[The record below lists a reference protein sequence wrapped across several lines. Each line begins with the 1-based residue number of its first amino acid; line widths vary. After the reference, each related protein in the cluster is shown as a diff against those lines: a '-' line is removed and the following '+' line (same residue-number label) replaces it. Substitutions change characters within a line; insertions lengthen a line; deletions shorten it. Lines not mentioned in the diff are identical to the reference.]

1 MTRKSRA
8 AGAAL
13 ALILAGALPLQA
25 QEPQASRPGSEPVV
39 VAQGAE
45 CEGGPL
51 AVVAQFLTLAPE
63 QVQALGQLLQE
74 REQASAP
81 ILQQIAIR
89 EQRIQE
95 LIATGGDPAEIG
107 QLVVEI
113 HQLRQA
119 AQAVQ
124 AQFLAGFQSLLNEP
138 QQQRWAQVQM
148 AAQLQPVVP
157 AFQALRLL

>member
-1 MTRKSRA
+1 MTKKSRA
-8 AGAAL
+8 AGVTL
-13 ALILAGALPLQA
+13 ALMLAGAAPLAA
-25 QEPQASRPGSEPVV
+25 QDPQASRRGSDLV

-45 CEGGPL
+45 CAAGPL

-63 QVQALGQLLQE
+63 QVQALAQLLQQ
-74 REQASAP
+74 REQTLAP
-81 ILQQIAIR
+81 ILQQIAVR
-89 EQRIQE
+89 EQRLLQ
-95 LIATGGDPAEIG
+95 LIASGGDPAEIG
-107 QLVVEI
+107 QLVIEI

-124 AQFLAGFQSLLNEP
+124 EQFLAGFQSLLNDA
-138 QQQRWAQVQM
+138 QRQRWAQAQM